1 MCVSGRVPLCVA
13 LQLERTSSDPAE
25 LQCKQITGLTVLTV
39 RLIVEFTKQL
49 PGFQDKLCRDDQIC
63 LVKVMV
69 RAFRRARERVRE
81 GE

>member
-1 MCVSGRVPLCVA
+1 MTS

-49 PGFQDKLCRDDQIC
+49 PGFQDKLCREDQIC
-63 LVKVMV
+63 LVKVTIGWARGV
-69 RAFRRARERVRE
+69 WAGRAGGQLR
-81 GE
+81 

>member
-1 MCVSGRVPLCVA
+1 MAVTCGGVTF
-13 LQLERTSSDPAE
+13 QLERSGSDPTE

-63 LVKVMV
+63 LVKVIPLS
-69 RAFRRARERVRE
+69 RRVICEE
-81 GE
+81 GGV

>member
-1 MCVSGRVPLCVA
+1 MA

-63 LVKVMV
+63 LVKVMLAT
-69 RAFRRARERVRE
+69 RSRNGGGE
-81 GE
+81 GGGGGESEVSRDR

>member
-1 MCVSGRVPLCVA
+1 MTS

-49 PGFQDKLCRDDQIC
+49 PGFQDKLCREDQIC
-63 LVKVMV
+63 LVKVTIG
-69 RAFRRARERVRE
+69 RARASGRGGRADSC
-81 GE
+81 GD